1 MNIVDRLKIYMEHT
15 GLPISQF
22 ADAALI
28 PRPTL
33 SQILSGRNKKISNEV
48 LEKLHDAFP
57 SLNVAWLLFG
67 DGEMTKECGTAPSSP
82 KDIESKPYQTISEK
96 PVGQTLPPNPAA
108 IAGESK
114 VPLPPTEAVKDQ
126 QISLAP
132 DTNKKIQ
139 TIMVFYTDNSFEIF
153 TPSQR

>member
-57 SLNVAWLLFG
+57 ELNVAWLLFG
-67 DGEMTKECGTAPSSP
+67 DDDMTKGGA
-82 KDIESKPYQTISEK
+82 
-96 PVGQTLPPNPAA
+96 N
-108 IAGESK
+108 
-114 VPLPPTEAVKDQ
+114 AV
-126 QISLAP
+126 SL
-132 DTNKKIQ
+132 IH
-139 TIMVFYTDNSFEIF
+139 I
-153 TPSQR
+153 